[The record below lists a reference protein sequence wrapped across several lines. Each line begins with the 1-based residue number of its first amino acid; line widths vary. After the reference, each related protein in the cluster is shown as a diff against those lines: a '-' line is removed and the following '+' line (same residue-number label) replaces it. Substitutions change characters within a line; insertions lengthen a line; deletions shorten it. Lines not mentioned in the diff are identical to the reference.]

1 MSVVITADDIRAYA
15 EVDYIIKHMN
25 QKYIDKVPQKMKEF
39 FSSLKDP
46 NHEVKINPYVPLQN
60 QGLQRYTLEIIALL
74 HLKYWCENEERK
86 QELYD
91 IMLNNQRRLEEQM
104 REKYGIDKLF
114 DNGSAKV
121 EENEESSETQP
132 SDNDFSRPRVVQ
144 RYSTY
149 EENNDIQDYT
159 DHVEETPNA
168 ENQATE
174 GNLPMQNTIETAKG
188 IFQKIMD
195 KIQSLFKKA

>member
-15 EVDYIIKHMN
+15 EVDYIINHMN

-91 IMLNNQRRLEEQM
+91 IMLKNQRRLEEQM
-104 REKYGIDKLF
+104 KEKYGIDKLF
-114 DNGSAKV
+114 DNGSNKV
-121 EENEESSETQP
+121 SEGEEEAESGP

-149 EENNDIQDYT
+149 EQNNDIQDYT
-159 DHVEETPNA
+159 DHVEEAPSSVQNEQA
-168 ENQATE
+168 EN
-174 GNLPMQNTIETAKG
+174 LPTQNVAEASLG
-188 IFQKIMD
+188 FFQRIIN
-195 KIQSLFKKA
+195 KIQSMFKKA